1 MYAAAYVS
9 ASSGARTFLVTSV
22 RSWIEIRRRRRKM
35 MTATEKRGIRCC
47 ICGRSYLWSS
57 EFQRAA
63 APVTRSSKQ
72 KRRRRDKATKI
83 AGVCDGQNMNLKLVL
98 YSFTWCN
105 WFRLAEGKKGK
116 NVKIRLLETQSNKM
130 WPSNTQL
137 ALSNWTAL
145 CCRERIKL
153 EIWRL
158 VMSLTN
164 NTIQGT
170 TSNGVKVITS
180 LRNDVIMDDE
190 EYFEY
195 EETAVKSNRKC

>member
-116 NVKIRLLETQSNKM
+116 NVKIRLLENNQIKCDLLTRS
-130 WPSNTQL
+130 WPCQTEL
-137 ALSNWTAL
+137 LFAVERGSNWKFDVLSCLSQITQFKAQRRTA
-145 CCRERIKL
+145 
-153 EIWRL
+153 
-158 VMSLTN
+158 
-164 NTIQGT
+164 
-170 TSNGVKVITS
+170 
-180 LRNDVIMDDE
+180 
-190 EYFEY
+190 
-195 EETAVKSNRKC
+195 